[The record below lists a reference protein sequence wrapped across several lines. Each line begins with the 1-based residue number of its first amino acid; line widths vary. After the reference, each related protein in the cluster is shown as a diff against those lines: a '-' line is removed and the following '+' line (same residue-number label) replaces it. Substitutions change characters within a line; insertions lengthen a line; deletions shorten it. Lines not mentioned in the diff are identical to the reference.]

1 MRSSISSAK
10 TEGVHGVRGV
20 YRSLSFVP
28 GGTYRSFPRSIGGAS
43 LSLQEV
49 ISEHFSKGCVPDA
62 NDIAKRGA

>member
-1 MRSSISSAK
+1 MRYSTRSAK
-10 TEGVHGVRGV
+10 TEGVHAVRGV

-28 GGTYRSFPRSIGGAS
+28 RGAFRSFPRSIEGTS
-43 LSLQEV
+43 PLLQEV